1 MVASAPPG
9 RLAGPFHGRDPQSR
23 GLTPAEPE
31 AVSKREVELQM
42 NSALDKDIEAWEG
55 EGGAAPAPLGVRS
68 ISMSGTANQVKWAE
82 RIKRQVNAEFDR
94 VAPSFRSVAGKQSD
108 AARAN
113 TEAIIAILEEKRAE
127 VMRREQAG
135 YFIHD
140 WQEISDQVRQ
150 MIFHDARYQAI
161 KSNRLQSKRRLK
173 AS

>member
-1 MVASAPPG
+1 
-9 RLAGPFHGRDPQSR
+9 
-23 GLTPAEPE
+23 
-31 AVSKREVELQM
+31 M
-42 NSALDKDIEAWEG
+42 NRYLDNDIEAWEG
-55 EGGAAPAPLGVRS
+55 EGGATPAPLGGRA
-68 ISMSGTANQVKWAE
+68 ISMSGTANQVECAE
-82 RIKRQVNAEFDR
+82 RIKLQVNDEFDR
-94 VAPSFRSVAGKQSD
+94 VARSFRSVAGRQSD
-108 AARAN
+108 AARSA